1 MAPFYPVLNELVYCM
16 DAVQQSAAAYAH
28 AAQPQRRRTSDR
40 CDGLSGDGMSRGRA
54 SEGYGKPGHQ
64 AADPGDGGAIREA
77 RVEVR
82 DGEEEGGRVRS
93 TRMAIK
99 CSACSREVSDKV
111 ATCPGCGAPLTPIPD
126 SVRFTRKGRKWDGIG
141 FALVLLGIV
150 IGMVSNVALGWAVA
164 FAGLAVFIVG
174 RSK

>member
-1 MAPFYPVLNELVYCM
+1 MAF
-16 DAVQQSAAAYAH
+16 
-28 AAQPQRRRTSDR
+28 
-40 CDGLSGDGMSRGRA
+40 
-54 SEGYGKPGHQ
+54 
-64 AADPGDGGAIREA
+64 
-77 RVEVR
+77 
-82 DGEEEGGRVRS
+82 
-93 TRMAIK
+93 IK
-99 CSACSREVSDKV
+99 CSACSREVSDKA

>member
-1 MAPFYPVLNELVYCM
+1 M
-16 DAVQQSAAAYAH
+16 
-28 AAQPQRRRTSDR
+28 
-40 CDGLSGDGMSRGRA
+40 GL
-54 SEGYGKPGHQ
+54 
-64 AADPGDGGAIREA
+64 
-77 RVEVR
+77 
-82 DGEEEGGRVRS
+82 
-93 TRMAIK
+93 IK

-164 FAGLAVFIVG
+164 LAGLAVFIVG
-174 RSK
+174 RFK